1 MFIGS
6 TLGRIAVTRARAE
19 AVIAQLD
26 SRLKNSERELR
37 TGAADRDRTAAL
49 TDECASL
56 VGIARGW
63 GADYFPN
70 FGAGGGELRRAR
82 DLVPQVELAVGAE
95 IAAADSLDG
104 KDFVDFGELTD
115 LVDLRSLR
123 GKCSASYQSKLLAA
137 QDYWLVCAKG
147 CTDGSHTC
155 SIASHEKR
163 ALVMIFEHDFLLGQ
177 LAVMVD
183 TCCLLLVACCLWQE
197 MAKADF
203 LGADSLAF
211 LPRSPH
217 IRHLRRCGFR
227 ICPSPAV
234 PTSSRTCTI

>member
-1 MFIGS
+1 MLISLWEIRSDFLLLLGSGRGWSESCTEASDNMFIGS

-82 DLVPQVELAVGAE
+82 DLVPQVELAAGAE
-95 IAAADSLDG
+95 VTAADSLDG
-104 KDFVDFGELTD
+104 KDVVDFCELAE
-115 LVDLRSLR
+115 V
-123 GKCSASYQSKLLAA
+123 GGAS
-137 QDYWLVCAKG
+137 G
-147 CTDGSHTC
+147 G
-155 SIASHEKR
+155 R
-163 ALVMIFEHDFLLGQ
+163 A
-177 LAVMVD
+177 
-183 TCCLLLVACCLWQE
+183 
-197 MAKADF
+197 
-203 LGADSLAF
+203 
-211 LPRSPH
+211 R
-217 IRHLRRCGFR
+217 
-227 ICPSPAV
+227 
-234 PTSSRTCTI
+234 

>member
-70 FGAGGGELRRAR
+70 FGAGGGELRHTR
-82 DLVPQVELAVGAE
+82 DLLPQVELAAGAE
-95 IAAADSLDG
+95 VAAG
-104 KDFVDFGELTD
+104 
-115 LVDLRSLR
+115 
-123 GKCSASYQSKLLAA
+123 
-137 QDYWLVCAKG
+137 
-147 CTDGSHTC
+147 
-155 SIASHEKR
+155 
-163 ALVMIFEHDFLLGQ
+163 
-177 LAVMVD
+177 
-183 TCCLLLVACCLWQE
+183 
-197 MAKADF
+197 
-203 LGADSLAF
+203 
-211 LPRSPH
+211 
-217 IRHLRRCGFR
+217 
-227 ICPSPAV
+227 
-234 PTSSRTCTI
+234 

>member
-37 TGAADRDRTAAL
+37 TGAADRDRTTAL

-82 DLVPQVELAVGAE
+82 DLVPQVELAAGAE
-95 IAAADSLDG
+95 VTAADSLDG
-104 KDFVDFGELTD
+104 KDVVDFCELTD

-123 GKCSASYQSKLLAA
+123 GRCSASYQSKLLAA

-155 SIASHEKR
+155 AIGSHEKR
-163 ALVMIFEHDFLLGQ
+163 A
-177 LAVMVD
+177 A
-183 TCCLLLVACCLWQE
+183 A
-197 MAKADF
+197 
-203 LGADSLAF
+203 
-211 LPRSPH
+211 
-217 IRHLRRCGFR
+217 
-227 ICPSPAV
+227 
-234 PTSSRTCTI
+234 

>member
-82 DLVPQVELAVGAE
+82 DQHP
-95 IAAADSLDG
+95 
-104 KDFVDFGELTD
+104 LTP
-115 LVDLRSLR
+115 
-123 GKCSASYQSKLLAA
+123 
-137 QDYWLVCAKG
+137 
-147 CTDGSHTC
+147 
-155 SIASHEKR
+155 
-163 ALVMIFEHDFLLGQ
+163 
-177 LAVMVD
+177 
-183 TCCLLLVACCLWQE
+183 LLLRLW
-197 MAKADF
+197 F
-203 LGADSLAF
+203 
-211 LPRSPH
+211 
-217 IRHLRRCGFR
+217 
-227 ICPSPAV
+227 
-234 PTSSRTCTI
+234 T